1 MNLEYTI
8 KGDITAHRF
17 TTQAIAGAGGKETSV
32 AGSVAI
38 AVING
43 DTEALIA
50 GAGDPSSNVVAV
62 SRDMTVRALG
72 SQVENTTASAAED
85 SRGKADANM
94 GAGAGDKTEGSD
106 EPATKAS
113 KIDTISNAVI
123 QVGAGG
129 SATTNER
136 KVTLK
141 PDEGRKLRSV
151 SVKYTKPDGSTATM
165 ELPMNDGNTFTVPEI
180 SKSGSSC
187 TITLGGQEIKVKSGS
202 KLEYQAVFVTK
213 STVFAGDVDLNWK
226 GEGSGTLTKG
236 SVSNESTY
244 TETSYQIKVD
254 PKDGYTLQDSKL
266 EFTYLKPDGEK
277 GSTSIELTSEM
288 LADGFSFTIQKKN
301 DGTTTLILAADKK
314 SEIKSDTIVNAAMRF
329 IGGKTLGVQ
338 HEATYGDPSSR
349 TDVAAAEKKANPNN
363 TYTNT
368 YTIKDGSK
376 EAVTLKLM
384 NLSAQKEGE
393 ELHAAAGDRI
403 ALIVKAAEGYG
414 IDRLAY
420 FYGDTSRDIV
430 TVETSLADPDGGT
443 GYVFYMPSK
452 DAKIVVAFRKLD
464 PEEQE
469 KKDDKDKTPAGK
481 TIGTGAGFAMTYSDL
496 RVLAGIGENRTVSA
510 GTADISAKAAH
521 NTQTSGVAGIDPLV
535 NATGDTAK
543 DISLDASVAVT
554 VVDDVIRAAIG
565 KNTKLTLTG
574 SNTVSLDETAA
585 GSGHANFLLDA
596 TRES

>member
-1 MNLEYTI
+1 MKEAAEACGIEPPADYSAESLKKLLDDSLDKVITKGAEILTDGICDLDKLKEFISDKVGEVLLEKLEKAIEAGGKALTNAALDTILAHLNREYTI

-165 ELPMNDGNTFTVPEI
+165 ELPMNGGNTFTVPEI

-187 TITLGGQEIKVKSGS
+187 TITLGGQEIKVKS
-202 KLEYQAVFVTK
+202 
-213 STVFAGDVDLNWK
+213 
-226 GEGSGTLTKG
+226 
-236 SVSNESTY
+236 
-244 TETSYQIKVD
+244 
-254 PKDGYTLQDSKL
+254 
-266 EFTYLKPDGEK
+266 
-277 GSTSIELTSEM
+277 
-288 LADGFSFTIQKKN
+288 
-301 DGTTTLILAADKK
+301 
-314 SEIKSDTIVNAAMRF
+314 
-329 IGGKTLGVQ
+329 
-338 HEATYGDPSSR
+338 
-349 TDVAAAEKKANPNN
+349 
-363 TYTNT
+363 
-368 YTIKDGSK
+368 
-376 EAVTLKLM
+376 
-384 NLSAQKEGE
+384 
-393 ELHAAAGDRI
+393 
-403 ALIVKAAEGYG
+403 
-414 IDRLAY
+414 
-420 FYGDTSRDIV
+420 
-430 TVETSLADPDGGT
+430 
-443 GYVFYMPSK
+443 
-452 DAKIVVAFRKLD
+452 
-464 PEEQE
+464 
-469 KKDDKDKTPAGK
+469 
-481 TIGTGAGFAMTYSDL
+481 
-496 RVLAGIGENRTVSA
+496 
-510 GTADISAKAAH
+510 
-521 NTQTSGVAGIDPLV
+521 
-535 NATGDTAK
+535 
-543 DISLDASVAVT
+543 
-554 VVDDVIRAAIG
+554 
-565 KNTKLTLTG
+565 
-574 SNTVSLDETAA
+574 
-585 GSGHANFLLDA
+585 
-596 TRES
+596 